1 VGRTISIQ
9 AADGGVF
16 DAYLALPETAP
27 APGLLVVVPI
37 FGVNGEMQQV
47 VDDYAARGFVV
58 IAPDPFWRVLPGALP
73 RTDEGRAQASN
84 RAKRVEVERELED
97 LATTIEVLRGLP
109 ECNGKVGVLGFCFGG
124 RYAFLAAAQ
133 LDVQAAAAF
142 HPTEIGK
149 SLHAAP
155 ELSVPLSLHYGGSDP
170 ATPPE
175 EIAATRAAIEGRRG
189 VEITIYPGVLHNF
202 SLKGVPGYDP
212 DAARRSDERAFAL
225 FEGLR

>member
-1 VGRTISIQ
+1 MGRTISIQ
-9 AADGGVF
+9 AADGGAF

-37 FGVNGEMQQV
+37 FGVNAEMQQA

-58 IAPDPFWRVLPGALP
+58 IAPDPFWRVLPGTLP

-84 RAKRVEVERELED
+84 RAKRVDVERELED
-97 LATTIEVLRGLP
+97 LATTIDVLRGLP

-155 ELSVPLSLHYGGSDP
+155 ALSVPLSLHYGGSDP

-175 EIAATRAAIEGRRG
+175 EIAATRAAIEGRPG
-189 VEITIYPGVLHNF
+189 VEIAIYPGVVHNF
-202 SLKGVPGYDP
+202 SLKGVAGYDP